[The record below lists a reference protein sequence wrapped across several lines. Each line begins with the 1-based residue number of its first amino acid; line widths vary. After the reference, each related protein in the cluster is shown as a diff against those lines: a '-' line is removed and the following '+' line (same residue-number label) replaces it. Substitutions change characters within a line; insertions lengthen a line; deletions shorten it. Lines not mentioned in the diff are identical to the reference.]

1 VSTPRPGVGG
11 PTPAVD
17 ALPDGA
23 VAAGV
28 PGNEDGAAA
37 GWELGWSA
45 DDGVVLER
53 RGSVGVLGLVRPAVR
68 NALREQDWA
77 RLADLAAEA
86 GRDADLRAL
95 VLTGDGG
102 FFSAG
107 FDLKHRRSG
116 PPDRSLGLVARAVLA
131 LVDSRMPVVAAVEG
145 GAVGGGWSLALSCD
159 LVVAAEDAFFAPPF
173 VSRGL
178 VPDVGLGW
186 LLARSVG
193 RHRANELIL
202 LGQRL
207 PAPEAKAMGLV
218 QRLVPPAQALAAAEE
233 LATRLAALP
242 SRTQRI
248 ARAMV
253 RDAADQDLEAALRR
267 EWMDVW
273 FNEGD
278 EETRDARRT
287 FLAGLGRSR

>member
-1 VSTPRPGVGG
+1 VSTPRPGAGG

-17 ALPDGA
+17 ALPGGA

-28 PGNEDGAAA
+28 PGNGGGAAA
-37 GWELGWSA
+37 GWELGWSP

-53 RGSVGVLGLVRPAVR
+53 RGSVGVLRLVRPAVR

-116 PPDRSLGLVARAVLA
+116 PPDRSLGLVARAVLG

-145 GAVGGGWSLALSCD
+145 GAVGGGWGLALSCD

-218 QRLVPPAQALAAAEE
+218 QQLVPAGQALAPAEE

-253 RDAADQDLEAALRR
+253 RDAADQDLEAALRQ